1 MLWGKRYQS
10 RYEVATAFGIRE
22 TSISARIHT
31 RNRTLEEIVLELL
44 QKEPICFEGKS
55 YNTLVELCAEYQVQ
69 PCNVFE
75 RLKYGKT
82 LEEAIYLPIRN
93 NGKRYE
99 IEYEGKAYQ
108 NAAFLCREYNISKL
122 LVYGQQRYKPE
133 YSFIEC
139 FRLVKQLRDE
149 CGWPKTEVFAFI
161 PRCKIQGK
169 FYKRISD
176 FASAVGMTRGQIDTY
191 KSRHHHKNMIE
202 ALQEMKK
209 DRIPAYKTEYG
220 LLPYSEAR
228 KKKYTSKQ
236 LEQLEYVPSALP
248 RYPML
253 QSFDFTQ
260 DSMDILLR
268 YEELFQKQ
276 SQCKREWR
284 EQR

>member
-1 MLWGKRYQS
+1 M
-10 RYEVATAFGIRE
+10 
-22 TSISARIHT
+22 
-31 RNRTLEEIVLELL
+31 
-44 QKEPICFEGKS
+44 
-55 YNTLVELCAEYQVQ
+55 Q

-99 IEYEGKAYQ
+99 IEYEGKVYQ

-253 QSFDFTQ
+253 QPFDFTQ

-268 YEELFQKQ
+268 YEELFQKNP
-276 SQCKREWR
+276 QCKREWR
-284 EQR
+284 ER